1 MFNVTPVEVAEGP
14 SVAIK
19 LKQILR
25 GNVEPLGDCVT
36 TTIRLYNQIISVHTH
51 VNYPNL
57 ARFIRINSDIG

>member
-1 MFNVTPVEVAEGP
+1 MPVEVVEGP

-25 GNVEPLGDCVT
+25 DNVEPLGDCVT
-36 TTIRLYNQIISVHTH
+36 TTVRLCNQKRSVPTD

>member
-1 MFNVTPVEVAEGP
+1 MHVEVAEGP

-25 GNVEPLGDCVT
+25 DNVEPLGDCVT
-36 TTIRLYNQIISVHTH
+36 MTVRLCNQNILVPTD
-51 VNYPNL
+51 VDYPNL